1 MHTSQQTTSEGGG
14 HTSHLPFC
22 SLPPNL
28 GPHLPG
34 RSSSPS
40 LSFGISESGPRSL
53 KYSLSHICGHPGNSV
68 FYVALDKINI
78 GLKDKSYESPAW
90 DTSNWLDSLQIPRAT
105 RCPQSCGYVP
115 RLATSWDC
123 TKLSQD
129 SVHTIPFNNL
139 LCWSLAS
146 LIPRFTEFEIAEE
159 MENSRLEML
168 RGVQYQ
174 VLTTTPQQDHPRPP
188 VPEVVEEP
196 GRAHIVLGL
205 VCRGKVSQNKPL
217 SLM

>member
-1 MHTSQQTTSEGGG
+1 M
-14 HTSHLPFC
+14 
-22 SLPPNL
+22 PPEL
-28 GPHLPG
+28 WLCPK
-34 RSSSPS
+34 
-40 LSFGISESGPRSL
+40 IS
-53 KYSLSHICGHPGNSV
+53 N
-68 FYVALDKINI
+68 FM
-78 GLKDKSYESPAW
+78 
-90 DTSNWLDSLQIPRAT
+90 
-105 RCPQSCGYVP
+105 
-115 RLATSWDC
+115 DC

-205 VCRGKVSQNKPL
+205 ICRGKVSQNKPL

>member
-22 SLPPNL
+22 FLPPNL

-68 FYVALDKINI
+68 LYVALDKINI
-78 GLKDKSYESPAW
+78 GLKDKFYESPAW

-105 RCPQSCGYVP
+105 RYPQSCGYVP
-115 RLATSWDC
+115 RLATSWTVPNYPKTLC
-123 TKLSQD
+123 TQSP
-129 SVHTIPFNNL
+129 SIISCAGP
-139 LCWSLAS
+139 WPPSSL
-146 LIPRFTEFEIAEE
+146 
-159 MENSRLEML
+159 
-168 RGVQYQ
+168 G
-174 VLTTTPQQDHPRPP
+174 
-188 VPEVVEEP
+188 
-196 GRAHIVLGL
+196 
-205 VCRGKVSQNKPL
+205 SQNLRLQKRWKIQGWRC
-217 SLM
+217 